1 MSESA
6 GGPTKKDFTGEPSP
20 WYGFSRHEPSET
32 VGADAFVSVAAVPE
46 CDVKLPA
53 VAFAEETTS
62 AQVSRGA

>member
-6 GGPTKKDFTGEPSP
+6 GGPAKKDFTGEPSP

-32 VGADAFVSVAAVPE
+32 VGADAFASGAAVP
-46 CDVKLPA
+46 CDVKLLA